1 MGTCVVTA
9 PPPMVLTCVTAALER
24 QPVLFD
30 PLKVPVA
37 IQVCCTIVVT
47 APWLL
52 TTLCENDV
60 EVVDVVMVVYSVA
73 VADGVQDMVPRQK
86 NQASVTPRVMQKI
99 EEKRKKTG
107 PESPKKEKVSDAQT
121 GKT

>member
-9 PPPMVLTCVTAALER
+9 PPPMVVTCVTAALVR

-37 IQVCCTIVVT
+37 IQVCCIIVVT
-47 APWLL
+47 VSWLF

-73 VADGVQDMVPRQK
+73 VADGVQDMVPGQK
-86 NQASVTPRVMQKI
+86 NQASVTPRVMQRV
-99 EEKRKKTG
+99 EEKRKKNRVQKAQR
-107 PESPKKEKVSDAQT
+107 KKK
-121 GKT
+121 